1 MISTKIDPITAATAL
16 ASVLFG
22 PELAHYIG
30 PYAVILLG
38 STTGAA
44 WALGRAEP
52 MSRRL
57 QALWFFMR
65 LNMMALL
72 LTVPLAIGATWA
84 FELED
89 SNWLL
94 VPIALFI
101 GALGN
106 DWPAVG
112 RWVLTRVGRLF
123 ERRTDTGD

>member
-1 MISTKIDPITAATAL
+1 MTQGKIDPITVATAI
-16 ASVLFG
+16 ASTLFG
-22 PELAHYIG
+22 PDLAHYIG
-30 PYAVILLG
+30 PYAVILMG

-52 MSRRL
+52 MSNRFE
-57 QALWFFMR
+57 ALWFFMR

-72 LTVPLAIGATWA
+72 LTVPLAIGTTWA
-84 FELED
+84 FTLED

-112 RWVLTRVGRLF
+112 RWILTRVGRLF
-123 ERRTDTGD
+123 ERRTDTGE